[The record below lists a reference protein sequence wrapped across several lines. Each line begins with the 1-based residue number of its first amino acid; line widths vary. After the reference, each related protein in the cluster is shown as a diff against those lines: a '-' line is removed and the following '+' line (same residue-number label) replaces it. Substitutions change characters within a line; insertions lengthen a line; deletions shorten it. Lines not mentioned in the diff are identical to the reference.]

1 MAHLQH
7 IIVAILMVL
16 DVKLEDGD
24 GDAAASRGGNIP
36 DTLSVFWVSVGVVWA
51 VEGATR
57 SRELPSTT
65 CTGTNNPGV
74 SHKGKEHLINPNTD
88 IWASYRSGTTSSGIP
103 TWRPRSLIWTR
114 GWALSSWCCWLEA
127 AGFRRKSRSEA
138 LDHLAH
144 RRAGAANGGRRI
156 ISNYPFCKLGSHIH
170 KQQF

>member
-16 DVKLEDGD
+16 NVKLEDGD

-88 IWASYRSGTTSSGIP
+88 IVF
-103 TWRPRSLIWTR
+103 SLLFLLF
-114 GWALSSWCCWLEA
+114 GLLSVLLPYFLSSA
-127 AGFRRKSRSEA
+127 
-138 LDHLAH
+138 
-144 RRAGAANGGRRI
+144 
-156 ISNYPFCKLGSHIH
+156 ISFAC
-170 KQQF
+170 